1 MRRSADRILVSH
13 VGALPRPPALD
24 EALAAAE
31 SARAGGVERALS
43 AAVGQV
49 VAQQGDL
56 RIDIVNDG
64 EFSKPEG
71 FSRYVTERIGGI
83 EPREPGPADARQH
96 PDARDRLEFPG
107 FYSRA
112 PERAVG
118 FKRPQGAARSRSWT
132 CTGPLSYAGDERVAA
147 DIRRLR
153 GAAAEAGTE
162 PFLTAVAPGTIEHW
176 LTNEHYP
183 DDESFL
189 MAIAEAMHEEY
200 KAITDAGVVLQIDDP
215 DLPDGWQVHA
225 DMDLAAYR
233 SYAALRIEAL
243 NYALR
248 GIPEDLVR
256 LHVCWG
262 SYHGPHKNDIP
273 LAAITDL
280 ILSVPAACYSIEG
293 ANPVHEHEWQVW
305 QDVALPDGKVLM
317 PGMVSHCSDLIEHP
331 DLVAQ
336 RIIRIAR
343 VVGRENVIAGTDC
356 GLGHRVGHPEICW
369 AKLESL
375 AEGARR
381 ASAELWR
388 G

>member
-1 MRRSADRILVSH
+1 VRRSADRILVSH
-13 VGALPRPPALD
+13 VGVLPRPPALD
-24 EALAAAE
+24 EALAVE
-31 SARAGGVERALS
+31 GPARADSERALS
-43 AAVGQV
+43 SAVRQV
-49 VAQQGDL
+49 VGHQRDL
-56 RIDIVNDG
+56 GIDVVNDG

-83 EPREPGPADARQH
+83 EPRELGPADARQH

-118 FKRPQGAARSRSWT
+118 FKRPAGASRSRSWT
-132 CTGPLSYAGDERVAA
+132 CTGPLSYVGHERVAA
-147 DIRRLR
+147 DIDRLR
-153 GAAAEAGTE
+153 AAAGETGAE
-162 PFLTAVAPGTIEHW
+162 PFLTAVAPGTVEHW
-176 LTNEHYP
+176 LTNEHYA

-189 MAIAEAMHEEY
+189 MAIAETMRAEY
-200 KAITDAGVVLQIDDP
+200 KAITDAGIVLQIDDP
-215 DLPDGWQVHA
+215 DLPDGWQVHPE
-225 DMDLAAYR
+225 MDLAAYH
-233 SYAALRIEAL
+233 SYAALRIDAL

-273 LAAITDL
+273 LAAVTDL

-305 QDVALPDGKVLM
+305 QDVALPDGKMLM

-336 RIIRIAR
+336 RIVRIAK

-369 AKLESL
+369 AKLGSL
-375 AEGARR
+375 VEGAKR
-381 ASAELWR
+381 ASAELWPS
-388 G
+388 

>member
-13 VGALPRPPALD
+13 VGVLPRPSALD
-24 EALAAAE
+24 EVLAAE
-31 SARAGGVERALS
+31 SPSPAEFERALS
-43 AAVGQV
+43 GAVGQV
-49 VAQQGDL
+49 VDRQRDTG
-56 RIDIVNDG
+56 IDVVNDG

-83 EPREPGPADARQH
+83 EPKDPGPGEGRRH
-96 PDARDRLEFPG
+96 PDARDRRDFPG

-118 FKRPQGAARSRSWT
+118 FKRPAGAGRSRSWT
-132 CTGPLSYAGDERVAA
+132 CTGPLSYIGHERVRA
-147 DIRRLR
+147 DIERLR
-153 GAAAEAGTE
+153 AASRGTDAE
-162 PFLTAVAPGTIEHW
+162 PFLTAVAPGTVEHW
-176 LTNEHYP
+176 LSNDHYV

-189 MAIAEAMHEEY
+189 MAIADTMRVEY
-200 KAITDAGVVLQIDDP
+200 KAVTDAGIVLQIDDP
-215 DLPDGWQVHA
+215 DLPDGWQVHPE
-225 DMDLAAYR
+225 MDLATYH
-233 SYAALRIEAL
+233 SYAALRIDAL
-243 NYALR
+243 NHALR
-248 GIPEDLVR
+248 GIPEELVR

-305 QDVALPDGKVLM
+305 EDVALPDGKLLM
-317 PGMVSHCSDLIEHP
+317 PGMVSHCTDLIEHP

-336 RIIRIAR
+336 RIVRMAK
-343 VVGRENVIAGTDC
+343 VVGRENLIAGTDC

-375 AEGARR
+375 VEGAKR

-388 G
+388 R

>member
-1 MRRSADRILVSH
+1 MRRSADQILVSH
-13 VGALPRPPALD
+13 VGVLPRPPALD
-24 EALAAAE
+24 EAFAAE
-31 SARAGGVERALS
+31 GPARAEFERALS
-43 AAVGQV
+43 GAVRQV
-49 VAQQGDL
+49 VGHQRDL
-56 RIDIVNDG
+56 GIDVVNDG

-118 FKRPQGAARSRSWT
+118 FKRPAGTNRSRSWT
-132 CTGPLSYAGDERVAA
+132 CTGPLSYVGHERVAA
-147 DIRRLR
+147 DIDRLR
-153 GAAAEAGTE
+153 AAAGKTGAE
-162 PFLTAVAPGTIEHW
+162 PFLTAVAPGTVEHW
-176 LTNEHYP
+176 LRNEHYA

-189 MAIAEAMHEEY
+189 MAIAETMRAEY
-200 KAITDAGVVLQIDDP
+200 KAITDAGIVLQIDDP
-215 DLPDGWQVHA
+215 DLPDGWQVHPE
-225 DMDLAAYR
+225 MDLTAYH
-233 SYAALRIEAL
+233 SYAALRIDAL
-243 NYALR
+243 NYALC

-317 PGMVSHCSDLIEHP
+317 PGMVSHCSDLVEHP

-336 RIIRIAR
+336 RIVRIAK

-375 AEGARR
+375 VEGAKR

-388 G
+388 R